1 MSKEL
6 DYFIDLHINV
16 ENDRVQAE
24 DIENYIEDNRNLIAD
39 WDSTIVDID
48 GSRLEGAIFDIQFI
62 EFDFVSEFL
71 EGLEKLGYEI

>member
-48 GSRLEGAIFDIQFI
+48 GSRLEGAIFDIQFR